1 MQKENLTLYFVT
13 GNKSKFNEVLKI
25 FQTQKLEFTI
35 QQLNIETVE
44 IQADNIKDVAL
55 FKLNSVKEKIKGSF
69 FIEDAG
75 FFVDLPLNGFPG
87 VYSSYVMKT
96 IGNEGILD
104 LIHDFNN
111 TKAHFSAVIALY
123 YEPLNEIYTFEG
135 EVIGKVSQAIR
146 GNHGFGFD
154 PIFIPDEFPENTFAE
169 LTMSEKN
176 SISHRSKALN
186 KLILFLK
193 ENPIKK

>member
-1 MQKENLTLYFVT
+1 MENESNIIYFIT
-13 GNKSKFNEVLKI
+13 GNVNKFEEVSKI
-25 FQTQKLEFTI
+25 FLKEDINHELLQKD
-35 QQLNIETVE
+35 IETVE